1 MFNQITPEKYNG
13 VFDAIGKQ
21 WMLITARKPDGSFN
35 TMTASWGGMG
45 VLWNKNVFFCFVRPQ
60 RYTHEF
66 TEAADEIT
74 LSFLG
79 EEYRNALKFCG
90 SKSGRDCDKVAE
102 AKLTPVRDGSF
113 VYFEQASNIICGKK
127 IYTDKFEKD
136 GFIGVDPAQW
146 YKDNDYHTIYVCEI
160 VKILEK

>member
-1 MFNQITPEKYNG
+1 M
-13 VFDAIGKQ
+13 V
-21 WMLITARKPDGSFN
+21 LITARKPDGSFN

-90 SKSGRDCDKVAE
+90 SKTEGLRQGCRSETDAGQGRELCLLRA
-102 AKLTPVRDGSF
+102 
-113 VYFEQASNIICGKK
+113 
-127 IYTDKFEKD
+127 
-136 GFIGVDPAQW
+136 GFQH
-146 YKDNDYHTIYVCEI
+146 N
-160 VKILEK
+160 LR